1 VLDVHLP
8 RQSGLDLNR
17 LLEREGPRVP
27 VVFIT
32 ADHETA
38 ISPEL
43 RRTGRQCLLK
53 PVDDEALFAAIA
65 AATAP
70 VG

>member
-1 VLDVHLP
+1 
-8 RQSGLDLNR
+8 
-17 LLEREGPRVP
+17 VP